1 MPESDADTDSVSVSA
16 WVTEPTT
23 QLREELTWTLA
34 AGSSALQTRVT
45 IHNPTQGIQRFAHW
59 VNVPFVP
66 GGENQ
71 LTDNTE
77 FIIPTKRVNVSE
89 RHVVHAH
96 TLHATASPQCT
107 PAVPP
112 CTYHWPTCVHAPFT
126 CCPPRVPQQ
135 SSKEGSRTV
144 EPTRQPFVSAVNL
157 NLTRTVVS

>member
-1 MPESDADTDSVSVSA
+1 MPESDAGADSVSVSA

-89 RHVVHAH
+89 RQVVHAH
-96 TLHATASPQCT
+96 TLHVRHDPNAPSGAAVYLLLADVRARAIHKLHRPSP
-107 PAVPP
+107 
-112 CTYHWPTCVHAPFT
+112 
-126 CCPPRVPQQ
+126 RSLQQ
-135 SSKEGSRTV
+135 GSKEGFRTI
-144 EPTRQPFVSAVNL
+144 EPTRHP
-157 NLTRTVVS
+157 